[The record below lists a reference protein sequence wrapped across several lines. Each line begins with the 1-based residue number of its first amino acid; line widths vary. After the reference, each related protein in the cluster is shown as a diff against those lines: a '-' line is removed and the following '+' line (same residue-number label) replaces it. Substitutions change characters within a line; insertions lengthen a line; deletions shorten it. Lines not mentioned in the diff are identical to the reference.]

1 MEPRFVFAWLSP
13 SLAKDCQSDPYILI
27 ARARQRGVARVAEI
41 LQRRPAVAPWMAP
54 HMLRLPGTV
63 PIAPED
69 WLQRDEAFAA
79 QMAYRDRLI
88 AERPEAVHALADSAA
103 PAAAE
108 LLVTVLA
115 HLDGAAG
122 YVREGGAM
130 RRPDGERV
138 PLDGPPL
145 LVAGRLAQ
153 EDFVIL
159 EKPEGAAEHVLT
171 GAILCFPSTWT
182 LAQKFGRTLSRI
194 HLPVESYD
202 AEIARRV
209 QRLFDFIRP
218 DQPMMRANLLL
229 HGEAELHNPR
239 VEFERRRPEVPRY
252 LRVERQTFLRLP
264 VSRAV
269 VFGIH
274 SYVVR
279 PDTLPEEERDRLR
292 ALRPELFVA
301 A

>member
-1 MEPRFVFAWLSP
+1 MV
-13 SLAKDCQSDPYILI
+13 
-27 ARARQRGVARVAEI
+27 EI
-41 LQRRPAVAPWMAP
+41 LQRRPAVAPWMAS

-63 PIAPED
+63 PIAPEE
-69 WLQRDEAFAA
+69 WLQRDEAFAE

-103 PAAAE
+103 PAASE
-108 LLVTVLA
+108 LLATMVG

-130 RRPDGERV
+130 RRPDGVSV

-145 LVAGRLAQ
+145 LVAGRLGQ

-159 EKPEGAAEHVLT
+159 EKPEEGAAEHVLT
-171 GAILCFPSTWT
+171 GAILCFPSNWT
-182 LAQKFGRTLSRI
+182 LAQKFGKTLSRI

-229 HGEAELHNPR
+229 YGEAELHNPR
-239 VEFERRRPEVPRY
+239 VEFDRHRPEVPRY

-279 PDTLPEEERDRLR
+279 PETLPEEERERLR
-292 ALRPELFVA
+292 DLRPELFA
-301 A
+301 SA